1 MNKDKIIYW
10 FATGLV
16 CLIYFGGAI
25 FYATNGDMVRGMYG
39 QLGYPA
45 YLVSVLIIAKFAAPI
60 AILARRPV
68 WLSDL
73 AYTGMFWHLLLAIS
87 AHVNAGDFGFP
98 PAVVGLIAL
107 SVSFFWQNMARAGNA
122 SPYAGMQTA

>member
-1 MNKDKIIYW
+1 MNKNKLIYW
-10 FATGLV
+10 IATGIV
-16 CLIYFGGAI
+16 CVIYFGGAT
-25 FYATNGDMVRGMYG
+25 FYATNGDMARGIYG

-45 YLVSVLIIAKFAAPI
+45 YLVSLLIIAKFAAPI
-60 AILARRPV
+60 AILVRKPV

-107 SVSFFWQNMARAGNA
+107 GVSFFWQNKARAVGT
-122 SPYAGMQTA
+122 SPYASLRTA

>member
-1 MNKDKIIYW
+1 MKKDMIIYW
-10 FATGLV
+10 VATALV
-16 CLIYFGGAI
+16 GVIYLGGAF
-25 FYATNGDMVRGMYG
+25 FYATNGEMVRGMYV

-45 YLVSVLIIAKFAAPI
+45 YLVSLLIVAKIAAPV
-60 AILARRPV
+60 AIVVRKPV

-87 AHVNAGDFGFP
+87 AHVNAGDLGFP

-107 SVSFFWQNMARAGNA
+107 GVSFFWQNKARAGTT
-122 SPYAGMQTA
+122 SPYAGLQSA

>member
-10 FATGLV
+10 AATGLV
-16 CLIYFGGAI
+16 CLLYFGAAG
-25 FYATNGDMVRGMYG
+25 FYITQGEMVRGMYG
-39 QLGYPA
+39 QLGFPT
-45 YLVSVLIIAKFAAPI
+45 YLIYVLIVAKIAGAL
-60 AILARRPV
+60 AILVRKPV

-87 AHVNAGDFGFP
+87 AHLNAGDYGFP

-107 SVSFFWQNMARAGNA
+107 LVSFFWQNKARGGEP
-122 SPYAGMQTA
+122 SPYASKAS

>member
-1 MNKDKIIYW
+1 MTRDKIIYW
-10 FATGLV
+10 VATGLV
-16 CLIYFGGAI
+16 SLIYFGGAI
-25 FYATNGDMVRGMYG
+25 FDATQGDIVRGLYG

-45 YLVSVLIIAKFAAPI
+45 YLVSLLIVAKIATPV
-60 AILARRPV
+60 AILLRKPV

-87 AHVNAGDFGFP
+87 AHLNAGDFGFP

-107 SVSFFWQNMARAGNA
+107 SVSFFWQNKARAGAASPNA
-122 SPYAGMQTA
+122 SPMPA